1 MFLYQGI
8 EITNPTLSPCSRFTY
23 SKKQSMKTYNLSEKE
38 YESQLKL
45 LKEEVK

>member
-8 EITNPTLSPCSRFTY
+8 EITNPTLSSCGRFTY
-23 SKKQSMKTYNLSEKE
+23 SKKQSMKTYNLSKKE